1 MWTYAEERARLRR
14 ISGAAALAEIAALR
28 PRDADYVL
36 LEVGGECRDQLAR
49 HAPAQCLVAAA
60 AAGPLLL
67 RALIDRLGDGGVAAE
82 LCPLL
87 AGPFPPE
94 RPLCRLDPTWRAHL
108 RPLALGVPGEPVE
121 HGLFPSRA
129 TKLARLLLAAAG
141 EFPVDAVL
149 RAAAG
154 AFARGRP
161 YHAHDAVACA
171 LVCGG
176 APARQILRAHLA
188 DTRARR
194 GWRSRQKTHALAR
207 WAAAAGYMTEETA

>member
-1 MWTYAEERARLRR
+1 METYAEERARRRR
-14 ISGAAALAEIAALR
+14 ITGAAALAQIASLR

-36 LEVGGECRDQLAR
+36 LEVGGECRDQLTR
-49 HAPAQCLVAAA
+49 YPPTQCLVAAA

-67 RALIDRLGDGGVAAE
+67 RGLIARLGGASVAAE
-82 LCPLL
+82 LCRLL

-94 RPLCRLDPTWRAHL
+94 APLCRPDPTWREHL
-108 RPLALGVPGEPVE
+108 RPLALGGPGDPVE

-154 AFARGRP
+154 AFDRGRP

-176 APARQILRAHLA
+176 APARQILRVHLA

-207 WAAAAGYMTEETA
+207 WAAAAGYMTEEPA